1 MFIKTLDS
9 KVKQFYFTTEL
20 SNNKEILENGFL
32 RCNNVIMGRIGPQQ
46 YTTQELNIQTS
57 DGTVHVIN
65 VNRYEEDVF
74 HPETLKSME
83 GKTITIGHPKTDDGQ
98 IQFVSAENVD
108 DLEVGYIL
116 NVRREGDNLVG
127 DIIINN
133 QEAIDMIVNK
143 DIKELSLGYD
153 TRYELDGENELK
165 QTQIIVNHLALVERG
180 RAGNA
185 RIVDEMNQEIKEKGV
200 QPLEK
205 QSFISKVLKGL
216 GIKKAVLDDD
226 TEVSIYEEDKETE
239 DEEPKEEYLE
249 KESSNETLDDFKKET
264 NVLEVE
270 TLDTNKEKETTNEN
284 VEEEKEKEEVED
296 NMLTLDHALEKI
308 AKLEPLK
315 GTEAYDVA
323 MKAIDEEMVEA
334 GLGSIAKKQATV
346 DIFGSVEP
354 KNKTTDSQE
363 TKFKANDFLNG
374 ISAVY
379 KQFTPK
385 ELDKFNLT
393 TVDRGMKIRELS
405 SVDARDLIK

>member
-74 HPETLKSME
+74 HPETLKSIE

-323 MKAIDEEMVEA
+323 MKAIDEEMVAA
-334 GLGSIAKKQATV
+334 GLGSLAKKQATV

>member
-323 MKAIDEEMVEA
+323 MKAIDEEMVAA
-334 GLGSIAKKQATV
+334 GLGSLAKKQATV

>member
-1 MFIKTLDS
+1 MFLKTLDS

-57 DGTVHVIN
+57 DGRVHVIN

-153 TRYELDGENELK
+153 TKYELDGENELK
-165 QTQIIVNHLALVERG
+165 QTQIVVNHLALVERG

-226 TEVSIYEEDKETE
+226 TEVSIYEDDKETE
-239 DEEPKEEYLE
+239 DEKPKEEYLE

-270 TLDTNKEKETTNEN
+270 TLDTNEEKETTNEN

-296 NMLTLDHALEKI
+296 NMFTLDHALEKI

-323 MKAIDEEMVEA
+323 MKAIDEEMVAA
-334 GLGSIAKKQATV
+334 GLGSLAKKQATV

>member
-1 MFIKTLDS
+1 MFLKTLDS

-57 DGTVHVIN
+57 DGRVHVIN

-74 HPETLKSME
+74 HPETLKSIE

-116 NVRREGDNLVG
+116 NVRREGDNIIG

-153 TRYELDGENELK
+153 TIYELDGENELK
-165 QTQIIVNHLALVERG
+165 QTQIVVNHLALVERG

-226 TEVSIYEEDKETE
+226 TEVSTYEDDKETE
-239 DEEPKEEYLE
+239 DEEPKEENLE

-270 TLDTNKEKETTNEN
+270 TLDTNEEKETTNEN

-323 MKAIDEEMVEA
+323 MKAIDEEMVAA
-334 GLGSIAKKQATV
+334 GLGSLAKKQATV

-354 KNKTTDSQE
+354 KNKTIDSQE

>member
-153 TRYELDGENELK
+153 TIYERDGENELK
-165 QTQIIVNHLALVERG
+165 QTQIVVNHLALVERG

>member
-1 MFIKTLDS
+1 MFLKTLDS

-57 DGTVHVIN
+57 DGRVHVIN

-74 HPETLKSME
+74 HPETLKSIE

-116 NVRREGDNLVG
+116 NVRREGDNIIG

-153 TRYELDGENELK
+153 TIYELDGENELK
-165 QTQIIVNHLALVERG
+165 QTQIVVNHLALVERG

-226 TEVSIYEEDKETE
+226 TEVSTYEDDKETE

-323 MKAIDEEMVEA
+323 MKAIDEEMVAA
-334 GLGSIAKKQATV
+334 GLGSLAKKQATV

-405 SVDARDLIK
+405 SVDA

>member
-153 TRYELDGENELK
+153 TKYELDGENELK
-165 QTQIIVNHLALVERG
+165 QTQIVVNHLALVERG

-200 QPLEK
+200 QTLEK

-226 TEVSIYEEDKETE
+226 TEVSTYEDDKETE
-239 DEEPKEEYLE
+239 DEEPKEENLE

-270 TLDTNKEKETTNEN
+270 TLDTNEEKETTNEN
-284 VEEEKEKEEVED
+284 VEEKRKR
-296 NMLTLDHALEKI
+296 K
-308 AKLEPLK
+308 
-315 GTEAYDVA
+315 
-323 MKAIDEEMVEA
+323 
-334 GLGSIAKKQATV
+334 
-346 DIFGSVEP
+346 
-354 KNKTTDSQE
+354 
-363 TKFKANDFLNG
+363 
-374 ISAVY
+374 
-379 KQFTPK
+379 
-385 ELDKFNLT
+385 
-393 TVDRGMKIRELS
+393 R
-405 SVDARDLIK
+405 

>member
-9 KVKQFYFTTEL
+9 KAKQFYFTTEL

-57 DGTVHVIN
+57 DGRVHVIN

-153 TRYELDGENELK
+153 TIYELDGENELK
-165 QTQIIVNHLALVERG
+165 QTQIVVNHLALVERG
-180 RAGNA
+180 RAWNA

-226 TEVSIYEEDKETE
+226 TEVSTYEDDKETE

-284 VEEEKEKEEVED
+284 VEEKKEKEEVED

-323 MKAIDEEMVEA
+323 MKAIDEEMVAA
-334 GLGSIAKKQATV
+334 GLGSLAKKQATV